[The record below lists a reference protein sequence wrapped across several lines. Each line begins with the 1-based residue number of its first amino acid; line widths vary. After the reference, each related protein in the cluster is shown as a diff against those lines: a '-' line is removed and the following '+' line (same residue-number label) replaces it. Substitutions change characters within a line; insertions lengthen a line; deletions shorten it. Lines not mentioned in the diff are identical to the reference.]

1 MSGTGQRFVDAGYLH
16 LKPLIKV
23 AGKPIVEHAIGMFPG
38 AKKII
43 CIINRDHEQKEILIS
58 ELLRINPDITVV
70 EISQHKLGPGHAIV
84 ESRDFIDPDL
94 PTLVSYCDWAGDWD
108 VNEMLDQLANHE
120 GSILTYT
127 GFNPHMMRNDK
138 FAYVKK
144 VKDFVVDIQ
153 EKESY
158 TDAPMEEEASSGCYG
173 FASGRV
179 LLQALDQQ
187 IESKE
192 SLNGEYYISLTY
204 RNLLQRGN
212 RIGTVLM
219 KRFFQWGT
227 PEDLQDWE
235 YWNSVIQQLPGTIS
249 ESINA
254 HNIVLAA
261 GRGLRIAELAKVSK
275 PNLVI
280 SGKNLWEYS
289 APEGITFRSN
299 RIVTRPEVGI
309 TKRDDVEVVLI
320 NKVTEGQAISARI
333 GINSIENPEGAS
345 INVLSSDNA
354 FTPEVF
360 AQAADLVTKNDLVI
374 WTSTRYPLSE
384 LNPSQFS
391 WVNLSEKKVIL
402 KSSPPNFIKWEM
414 IIGSFTFRNRTI
426 ALSLIDELIAQDIRV
441 NNEFYL
447 DSIINLAFARNMRV
461 ITLEVHNFIAIGTP
475 EELLTH
481 KYFANGGH

>member
-1 MSGTGQRFVDAGYLH
+1 
-16 LKPLIKV
+16 
-23 AGKPIVEHAIGMFPG
+23 
-38 AKKII
+38 
-43 CIINRDHEQKEILIS
+43 
-58 ELLRINPDITVV
+58 
-70 EISQHKLGPGHAIV
+70 
-84 ESRDFIDPDL
+84 
-94 PTLVSYCDWAGDWD
+94 
-108 VNEMLDQLANHE
+108 
-120 GSILTYT
+120 
-127 GFNPHMMRNDK
+127 MMRSDK

-144 VKDFVVDIQ
+144 VQDLVVDIQ

-158 TDAPMEEEASSGCYG
+158 TAIPMEEEASSGCYG

-179 LLQALDQQ
+179 LLQALDRQ
-187 IESKE
+187 IESAE

-235 YWNSVIQQLPGTIS
+235 YWNSVIQKRPGTTS
-249 ESINA
+249 GSINA

-261 GRGLRIAELAKVSK
+261 GRGLRIAELAKVAK

-280 SGKNLWEYS
+280 SGQHLWEYS
-289 APEGITFRSN
+289 APKGIAFRSS

-309 TKRDDVEVVLI
+309 INRDDVEIVSI
-320 NKVTEGQAISARI
+320 DKVTDGQAISAKI
-333 GINSIENPEGAS
+333 GIDSVENPKGAS

-360 AQAADLVTKNDLVI
+360 ALAADLAIENDLVI
-374 WTSTRYPLSE
+374 WTSSKYPLSK
-384 LNPSQFS
+384 LNPSQFA
-391 WVNLSEKKVIL
+391 WVNLSEKKVIV
-402 KSSPPNFIKWEM
+402 KDSPPNFVHWAM
-414 IIGSFTFRNRTI
+414 IIGSFTFRNHHI

-447 DSIINLAFARNMRV
+447 DSIINIAFAKNMKV
-461 ITLEVHNFIAIGTP
+461 ITLEVDNFIAIGTP
-475 EELLTH
+475 EEFLTYR
-481 KYFANGGH
+481 YFNDDRH